1 MHHDN
6 AVKDRHNSNLKKT
19 NKLLCVTHIKVTIKK
34 NSYSNKVLSILNRN
48 RGKNGSII

>member
-6 AVKDRHNSNLKKT
+6 AIKDRHDSNSKKT

-34 NSYSNKVLSILNRN
+34 VLIPIRSYKF
-48 RGKNGSII
+48 

>member
-6 AVKDRHNSNLKKT
+6 AAKDSHNLNLKKT

-34 NSYSNKVLSILNRN
+34 FLFQ
-48 RGKNGSII
+48 

>member
-6 AVKDRHNSNLKKT
+6 AVTERHNSSLKKK

-34 NSYSNKVLSILNRN
+34 ILIPIRSY
-48 RGKNGSII
+48 

>member
-6 AVKDRHNSNLKKT
+6 AVKDSITEFKKT

-34 NSYSNKVLSILNRN
+34 FLFQ
-48 RGKNGSII
+48 

>member
-6 AVKDRHNSNLKKT
+6 AVKERHNSNLKKT

-34 NSYSNKVLSILNRN
+34 ILIPIRSYQF
-48 RGKNGSII
+48 